1 MSLRIGL
8 ERRMQ
13 IHIAALTQKAV
24 GYDEFTR
31 RALEQERN
39 AEQKSGT
46 GVTTE
51 ERPSSDQ
58 SRVAFLPHVQSL
70 KTNPEIPGDKDV
82 RTRRHLIFNAVC
94 CTKTEDEPK
103 KSIRQRLVVVRAAWR
118 QFHKTHDRD
127 GVYGYLR
134 AVFSL
139 VKHYRGR
146 RRTKKL
152 VRRASRFAG
161 LPIDMNADP
170 FAAVIRSTCEEKL
183 DRKTVSKWSRA
194 LRYAARF
201 KKPRVRLR
209 PFIKNRGGINGCAA
223 LYTEQLGRGRR

>member
-1 MSLRIGL
+1 MSSRIGL
-8 ERRMQ
+8 EKRMK
-13 IHIAALTQKAV
+13 IHIAALCQRSLS
-24 GYDEFTR
+24 YDEFTR

-39 AEQKSGT
+39 AESGT
-46 GVTTE
+46 GVMTE

-58 SRVAFLPHVQSL
+58 SRVAFPPHVQSL

-82 RTRRHLIFNAVC
+82 WTRRHLISNAVC

-103 KSIRQRLVVVRAAWR
+103 KSIRKRLAVVRAAWR
-118 QFHKTHDRD
+118 QFHKTRDRD

-139 VKHYRGR
+139 VRHYRGR
-146 RRTKKL
+146 RRTKRL
-152 VRRASRFAG
+152 MRRAFKFAG

-170 FAAVIRSTCEEKL
+170 FAAVMRCTCEKKL
-183 DRKTVSKWSRA
+183 DRKTISKWSRA

-223 LYTEQLGRGRR
+223 LYAEQFGQGKR